1 MTRCSR
7 FKVMMAWS
15 RSGPTNS
22 SATSSHMPSSTC
34 LPSNS
39 TRRERADRAACA
51 VMAFISP
58 DLPPPGSPAASR
70 FL

>member
-1 MTRCSR
+1 
-7 FKVMMAWS
+7 MMAWS

-22 SATSSHMPSSTC
+22 SAMSSHMPSSTC

-39 TRRERADRAACA
+39 TIRVFTDRATWAA
-51 VMAFISP
+51 RVFSSP

-70 FL
+70 FW